1 MLRSLA
7 NDEVVDDDDGVMDG
21 ITDGVVVAKMDVVLA
36 RRDGVGGIVDNG
48 EAEEAKDMREETGAR
63 DGEEVDE
70 GGEDE
75 GAGISISSSSL

>member
-7 NDEVVDDDDGVMDG
+7 NDEVVDDDGVMDG
-21 ITDGVVVAKMDVVLA
+21 ISDGVVVAKMGAVLE
-36 RRDGVGGIVDNG
+36 RRVGVGRMVDNG
-48 EAEEAKDMREETGAR
+48 EAEEARDMREETGAR

-70 GGEDE
+70 GGEEE